1 VSSSPPGTNVLR
13 EYSDVEYTFEPHDNS
28 LPDIR
33 AYMADVWDRR
43 AFMVANARAEMKSPY
58 AGTVLGDFWRIL
70 DPLFQAL
77 IYMFLFTAIRGRG
90 GSDYF
95 LMVVSGV
102 FLFNFT
108 MVGLRDGGRAIQ
120 KAKGLV
126 LNSTFPLATLPLSAL
141 YTGFLELGPTVA
153 VYVLFHV
160 VFGGSVSSAFLMLPL
175 MLCLQVAITVGMMLI
190 FATLTVYVRDMA
202 NLLDYLLRILMFI
215 TPVIY
220 PAAQLD
226 ALPGILHTLLHLNP
240 LFTLFSCYQS
250 ILSGGGTPDPGA
262 LMQSAAWAL
271 VLPVVGFRFF
281 VSRERGFAMRLQG

>member
-1 VSSSPPGTNVLR
+1 MTSTAHGSAEAR
-13 EYSDVEYTFEPHDNS
+13 EYSDVEYVFGPHDNS
-28 LPDIR
+28 LPDLR
-33 AYMADVWDRR
+33 EYMSDVWDRR

-58 AGTVLGDFWRIL
+58 AGTVLGEFWRVL

-77 IYMFLFTAIRGRG
+77 IYMFLFTAIRGTG

-102 FLFNFT
+102 FFFNFT
-108 MVGLRDGGRAIQ
+108 MVGLRNGGRAIQ
-120 KAKGLV
+120 HAKGLV

-141 YTGFLELGPTVA
+141 YTGFLELGPTMA
-153 VYVLFHV
+153 VYVGFHV
-160 VFGGSVSSAFLMLPL
+160 VFGGAVGSGLLMLPL
-175 MLCLQVAITVGMMLI
+175 FFCLQVAITIGMMLI

-226 ALPGILHTLLHLNP
+226 KLPGLLHALLQLNP
-240 LFTLFSCYQS
+240 LFALFSGYQA
-250 ILSGGGTPDPGA
+250 ILSGGSPETGMIVQA
-262 LMQSAAWAL
+262 LFWAL
-271 VLPVVGFRFF
+271 TLPVIGFRFF
-281 VSRERGFAMRLQG
+281 VSRERGFALRLQG